1 MREALPISSV
11 VPYGDHAV
19 LVAFEPGHL
28 PVIHAIT
35 QQLIARPLADLEN
48 VIPAVDSLVM
58 VFKQPITLSDSWLN
72 ELQAELSAIEVPAI
86 TSVHHQ
92 LPVCYHPDI
101 APDLNH
107 VLSSLALKLDD
118 FIDWHAS
125 NKLTV
130 DMLGFLPGFAYL
142 SGQDSSL
149 NMPRKDSPSLQVPAG
164 SVALGGQ
171 HTGIYTLSTPGGW
184 HVVGR
189 TPTPL
194 LELGLERPTL
204 VLNPMDTIQIE
215 PISLAE
221 YDSLTG
227 QADP

>member
-1 MREALPISSV
+1 MSQALPISSV
-11 VPYGDHAV
+11 SPYGDQAV

-28 PVIHAIT
+28 PDIHAIT
-35 QQLIARPLADLEN
+35 QQMINRPLPGLDN
-48 VIPAVDSLVM
+48 VIPAVDSLVL
-58 VFKQPITLSDSWLN
+58 VFDHPIALSDSWLN
-72 ELQAELSAIEVPAI
+72 ELQAELTAIDVPPI
-86 TSVHHQ
+86 TPLHHQ
-92 LPVCYHPDI
+92 LKVCYHPDI
-101 APDLNH
+101 APDLNP
-107 VLSSLALKLDD
+107 VLSTLKLNLDD
-118 FIDWHAS
+118 FINQHAKQ
-125 NKLTV
+125 KLAV

-142 SGQDSSL
+142 SGQDPSL
-149 NMPRKDSPSLQVPAG
+149 NMPRKDTPSLQVPAG

-171 HTGIYTLSTPGGW
+171 HTGIYSLSTPGGW